1 MAGAPVPDAPAAG
14 TPAVTTACDDAL
26 GDHDAVSLLI
36 AIGAGEVHR
45 DEVLAAA
52 VARARAAD
60 DRVNAVAAWVRS
72 PVLGEGPFAG
82 LPSFIK
88 DNESVAGLPERMGS
102 RAMPPVPSL
111 SSSEFVVQFERLGFT
126 VLGTSTMPE
135 FGLTATT
142 EPLLGGPTLNPW
154 NPAHST
160 GGSSGG
166 AAALVAAGVT
176 PIAHGND
183 GGGSIR
189 IPASC
194 TGLVGLK
201 PSRGR
206 LVSRQGL
213 EHLPVAIST
222 QGVLTRTVRD
232 TALFYAEMER
242 VHPSLPPVGHPSLPP
257 IGHVTRPI
265 AGRLRIAVVTEGMAG
280 MAVHPDVRHAVE
292 RAAHACE
299 HLGHAVEAILYPA
312 TEQFGRDFLRYWA
325 LLAFAIEHGGARLY
339 GPGFDRTRLEPLTL
353 GLSRFAR
360 SLAPTMP
367 ATIARL
373 RRFERDHAR
382 LLATYDVLLSPVLS
396 QPAPPIGH
404 LAPDVEFRTQLLRLL
419 RYVPFTSL
427 QNVAGTPAISLPLG
441 QSRDGLPIGVQ
452 AAAGF
457 GREAVLLSLALELEQ
472 AFTSAAGR

>member
-1 MAGAPVPDAPAAG
+1 MTIRGVPAA
-14 TPAVTTACDDAL
+14 TTACDDAL
-26 GDHDAVSLLI
+26 ADHDAVSLLA
-36 AIGAGEVHR
+36 AIGARQVHP

-52 VARARAAD
+52 AARAYLAH
-60 DRVNAVAAWVRS
+60 DRLNAVAAWVRS
-72 PVLGEGPFAG
+72 PVAGTGPFAG

-88 DNESVAGLPERMGS
+88 DNESVAGLPERLGS
-102 RAMPPVPSL
+102 RAVPPVPAAA
-111 SSSEFVVQFERLGFT
+111 SSEFVVQFERLGFT

-142 EPLLGGPTLNPW
+142 EPLLTGPTRNPW

-206 LVSRQGL
+206 LVTRQGL

-232 TALFYAEMER
+232 TALFYAEMEK
-242 VHPSLPPVGHPSLPP
+242 VHRTLPP
-257 IGHVTRPI
+257 IGHVTRPH
-265 AGRLRIAVVTEGMAG
+265 GRRLRIAVVTEGMAG
-280 MAVHPDVRHAVE
+280 MAVDPDVRHTVGQ
-292 RAAHACE
+292 AAEACE
-299 HLGHAVEAILYPA
+299 HLGHAVETIPYPA
-312 TEQFGRDFLRYWA
+312 IEQFGIDFLRYWA

-339 GPGFDRTRLEPLTL
+339 GPGFDRRRLEPFTL

-360 SLAPTMP
+360 SLAPAMP
-367 ATIARL
+367 ATVARL
-373 RRFERDHAR
+373 RRFGRDHAR
-382 LLATYDVLLSPVLS
+382 LLAPYDVLLSPVLS

-441 QSRDGLPIGVQ
+441 RSRDGLPIGVQ

-457 GREAVLLSLALELEQ
+457 GQEAVLLSLALELEQ
-472 AFTSAAGR
+472 AFAPATAR